1 MKNSNNSLS
10 VQFIKLTSDLYHF
23 TEVYFKMLIM
33 GVADK
38 IQWALIDVEDILW
51 ITNIYL
57 ARVVSTAIPVSIKT
71 INYVFF
77 NHKMCDSN

>member
-1 MKNSNNSLS
+1 
-10 VQFIKLTSDLYHF
+10 
-23 TEVYFKMLIM
+23 M

-38 IQWALIDVEDILW
+38 IQWALIDVEDILR

-71 INYVFF
+71 INYLYF

>member
-1 MKNSNNSLS
+1 
-10 VQFIKLTSDLYHF
+10 
-23 TEVYFKMLIM
+23 M

-77 NHKMCDSN
+77 NHKMCDGN